1 MPFRARHRQHGDN
14 VTSRSTVTAFTRAAW
29 LALLVASLT
38 GDLTAQ
44 MRDTTIFGWSTRKA
58 RAVLLSTIIPG
69 SGQSYL
75 GHSTKGTVLTLGFF
89 GSGLITVLA
98 ENNTIGRNERLTE
111 LAALYEQSVNWVE
124 ADALWNQMLET
135 KDIQQKDVKRRDLF
149 LKVTAAFWV
158 ASVVDALFFSED
170 LGEQAFGSAFK
181 APGATMGLSVDPDRG
196 MVSTLTYRF

>member
-1 MPFRARHRQHGDN
+1 LLACL
-14 VTSRSTVTAFTRAAW
+14 AAD
-29 LALLVASLT
+29 VS
-38 GDLTAQ
+38 AQ

-75 GHSTKGTVLTLGFF
+75 GHSTKGTILTLGFF
-89 GSGLITVLA
+89 GSGLVTVLA

-111 LAALYEQSVNWVE
+111 LAALYSQSVNWVE
-124 ADALWNQMLET
+124 ADGLWHQMLET
-135 KDIQQKDVKRRDLF
+135 RDIQQKDVKRRDLF
-149 LKVTAAFWV
+149 VKFTAAFWI
-158 ASVVDALFFSED
+158 ASVVDAVFFTED

-181 APGATMGLSVDPDRG
+181 APGTTMGLSVDPQRG

>member
-1 MPFRARHRQHGDN
+1 MI
-14 VTSRSTVTAFTRAAW
+14 TRSTSTIFAR
-29 LALLVASLT
+29 LALIVVLLNLAT
-38 GDLTAQ
+38 GELSAQ

-58 RAVLLSTIIPG
+58 RAVVLSTIIPG

-75 GHSTKGTVLTLGFF
+75 GHSTKGTILTLGFF

-111 LAALYEQSVNWVE
+111 LAALYGQSVNWE
-124 ADALWNQMLET
+124 LSDSYWKQMLET

-149 LKVTAAFWV
+149 LKITAAFWV
-158 ASVVDALFFSED
+158 VSVVDAVFFSED
-170 LGEQAFGSAFK
+170 LGEQAFGSAFDP
-181 APGATMGLSVDPDRG
+181 PGSTIGLSVDPQRG